1 MKRRARRK
9 APWERS
15 TRRPA
20 PEEYDH
26 ESLMELQALIND
38 SLGDMFRRLTP
49 LEAAI
54 KQARQEILAERMR
67 LSDSRWEL
75 PVPWAFP
82 LAGWGD
88 TPRPWLP
95 SDRQWYGLS
104 VVLGTK

>member
-67 LSDSRWEL
+67 LSDSRREL
-75 PVPWAFP
+75 PVPWTFP

-88 TPRPWLP
+88 KIGRAH
-95 SDRQWYGLS
+95 
-104 VVLGTK
+104 V

>member
-49 LEAAI
+49 LEPRLS
-54 KQARQEILAERMR
+54 RQEIWRNG
-67 LSDSRWEL
+67 SRSRREL
-75 PVPWAFP
+75 PCPGI

-88 TPRPWLP
+88 TPAVAPE
-95 SDRQWYGLS
+95 DRQWYGLS